1 MRDHP
6 REERTTEGSWDFS
19 KCRDTEK
26 DPAEET
32 QMEKPAVS
40 EDIQVSM
47 GSSELG
53 EDGVQRQSV
62 VSHVKGLSQKLYCL
76 NMLIYLSVL
85 LTRLNFLS
93 AAITS

>member
-1 MRDHP
+1 M
-6 REERTTEGSWDFS
+6 
-19 KCRDTEK
+19 EK

-32 QMEKPAVS
+32 QMEKPAIS
-40 EDIQVSM
+40 EDTQVSV
-47 GSSELG
+47 GSSKLG

-62 VSHVKGLSQKLYCL
+62 VSHVKVLSQKLYCL
-76 NMLIYLSVL
+76 DVPIYLSVP